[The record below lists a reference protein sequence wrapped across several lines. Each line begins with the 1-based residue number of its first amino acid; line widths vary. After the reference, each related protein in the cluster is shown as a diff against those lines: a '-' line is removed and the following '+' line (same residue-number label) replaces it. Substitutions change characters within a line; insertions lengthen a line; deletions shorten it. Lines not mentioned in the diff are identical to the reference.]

1 MMGFYREN
9 AIEVEIK
16 MKLPNNNY
24 LNEMDAKN
32 FTQKDYQEREKEQ
45 WKMEEREAYDR
56 RRAREEEKRVEIGN
70 WRVIWGGS

>member
-9 AIEVEIK
+9 AIEVEIIIK

-32 FTQKDYQEREKEQ
+32 FNQMDYGLLQEREGA
-45 WKMEEREAYDR
+45 MENGRERNLR
-56 RRAREEEKRVEIGN
+56 
-70 WRVIWGGS
+70 